1 MFVNLNLVSNI
12 YGLRLQ
18 VLETNV
24 KDSIV
29 FWGSATGVPT
39 AQCYHYWC
47 TKVSNCKEIRVLI
60 GVLSNQIYHQEYI
73 CFIVR
78 IWDTET
84 VNHYVCW
91 HAKCTLHI
99 KLRKLA
105 QFIHFC
111 CVITR
116 RGCTHWSIRCFG
128 PTITLK
134 SDRTSLFVA
143 DSALA
148 ERVPLNF

>member
-47 TKVSNCKEIRVLI
+47 TKVSNCKEKRVLI
-60 GVLSNQIYHQEYI
+60 GVLSNQIPPGVYLLYCQNLGY
-73 CFIVR
+73 R
-78 IWDTET
+78 DSQP
-84 VNHYVCW
+84 
-91 HAKCTLHI
+91 
-99 KLRKLA
+99 LRVLA
-105 QFIHFC
+105 CKVYFAYQASQIGPIHPFLLC
-111 CVITR
+111 NYTS
-116 RGCTHWSIRCFG
+116 GMH
-128 PTITLK
+128 TLK
-134 SDRTSLFVA
+134 YMLLRAYNYT
-143 DSALA
+143 
-148 ERVPLNF
+148 EI